1 MEEYEVELI
10 DYLRVIWKGK
20 WIILACLVAALTV
33 TAALMWTRPNEY
45 QGTIAYR
52 LYQSLQVFGITSLGN
67 QELLSTVMDFPDDF
81 LDEDFTLKAEPRE
94 DRVQVTLSKAT
105 TPEALTNSFDRL
117 TAWVKERL
125 GLYVERQVAQVTFNT
140 PIHIKQ
146 LTQQRDSLREQITE
160 LDSPDPEDPLFTYL
174 AQKVVDLE
182 ALLVAE
188 QVKFE
193 TLRETKV
200 TDLFTLKTVGQLTIT
215 KAGPNRKMSLAIAG
229 VLGLF
234 LGVLLAFFIHYLMGV
249 KEKEADGE

>member
-20 WIILACLVAALTV
+20 WIILACLVAALAV

-45 QGTIAYR
+45 QGTITYR

-67 QELLSTVMDFPDDF
+67 QELLSTVMDFPD
-81 LDEDFTLKAEPRE
+81 EDFTLKAETRE
-94 DRVQVTLSKAT
+94 DRVHVTLSRAT

-125 GLYVERQVAQVTFNT
+125 RLYVEREVAQVTFNT
-140 PIHIKQ
+140 SINIEQ

-160 LDSPDPEDPLFTYL
+160 LDSPDPGDPLFTYL

-188 QVKFE
+188 QVKIE
-193 TLRETKV
+193 TLQETKA
-200 TDLFTLKTVGQLTIT
+200 TDLFTLETVGQSTIT
-215 KAGPNRKMSLAIAG
+215 KTGPNRKMSLAIAG

-234 LGVLLAFFIHYLMGV
+234 LGVLLAFFIHYLIGV

>member
-20 WIILACLVAALTV
+20 WIILTCLVAALAV

-45 QGTIAYR
+45 QGTITYR

-67 QELLSTVMDFPDDF
+67 QELLNTVMDFP
-81 LDEDFTLKAEPRE
+81 DEDFTLKAETRE
-94 DRVQVTLSKAT
+94 GHVQVTLSKAT

-125 GLYVERQVAQVTFNT
+125 RLYVEREVAQVTFNT
-140 PIHIKQ
+140 SIHIEQ

-160 LDSPDPEDPLFTYL
+160 LDSPAPENPLFTYL

-188 QVKFE
+188 QVKIE
-193 TLRETKV
+193 TLQKTKA
-200 TDLFTLKTVGQLTIT
+200 TDLFTLETVGQSTIT
-215 KAGPNRKMSLAIAG
+215 KTGPNRKMSLAIAG

-234 LGVLLAFFIHYLMGV
+234 LGVLLAFFIHYLIGV

>member
-20 WIILACLVAALTV
+20 WIILACLVAALAV

-45 QGTIAYR
+45 QGTITYR

-67 QELLSTVMDFPDDF
+67 QELLNTVMDF
-81 LDEDFTLKAEPRE
+81 LDEDFTLKAETRD
-94 DRVQVTLSKAT
+94 DRVQVTLSRAT

-125 GLYVERQVAQVTFNT
+125 RLYVEREVAQVTFNT
-140 PIHIKQ
+140 SIHIKQ

-160 LDSPDPEDPLFTYL
+160 LDSPDPGDPLFTYL

-188 QVKFE
+188 QVKIE
-193 TLRETKV
+193 TLRETKA
-200 TDLFTLKTVGQLTIT
+200 TDLFTLETVGQSTIT
-215 KAGPNRKMSLAIAG
+215 KTGPNRKMSLAIAG

-234 LGVLLAFFIHYLMGV
+234 LGVLLAFFIHYLIGV

>member
-20 WIILACLVAALTV
+20 WIILACLVAALAV

-45 QGTIAYR
+45 QGTITYR

-67 QELLSTVMDFPDDF
+67 QELLSTVMDFPD
-81 LDEDFTLKAEPRE
+81 EDFTLKAETRE
-94 DRVQVTLSKAT
+94 GRVQVTLSRAT
-105 TPEALTNSFDRL
+105 TPEALPNSFDRL

-125 GLYVERQVAQVTFNT
+125 RLYVEREVAQVTFNT
-140 PIHIKQ
+140 SIHIKQ

-160 LDSPDPEDPLFTYL
+160 LDSPDPGDPLFTYL

-188 QVKFE
+188 QVKIE
-193 TLRETKV
+193 TLRETKA
-200 TDLFTLKTVGQLTIT
+200 TDLFTLETVGQSTIT
-215 KAGPNRKMSLAIAG
+215 KTGPNRKMSLAVAG

-234 LGVLLAFFIHYLMGV
+234 LGVLLAFFIHYLIGV

>member
-20 WIILACLVAALTV
+20 WIILACLVAAMVV

-45 QGTIAYR
+45 QGTITYR

-67 QELLSTVMDFPDDF
+67 QELLSTVMDFPD
-81 LDEDFTLKAEPRE
+81 EDFTLKAETRD
-94 DRVQVTLSKAT
+94 DRVQVTLSRTT
-105 TPEALTNSFDRL
+105 TPEALTDSFDRL

-125 GLYVERQVAQVTFNT
+125 RLYVEREVAQATFNT
-140 PIHIKQ
+140 SIHIEQ

-160 LDSPDPEDPLFTYL
+160 LGSPDPGDPLCNYL
-174 AQKVVDLE
+174 TQKAVDLE
-182 ALLVAE
+182 ALLLEE
-188 QVKFE
+188 QVKIE
-193 TLRETKV
+193 TLQGTDPTK
-200 TDLFTLKTVGQLTIT
+200 LFTLGTVVQPIVSQI
-215 KAGPNRKMSLAIAG
+215 GPNRKMSLAVAG

-234 LGVLLAFFIHYLMGV
+234 LGVLLAFFIHYLIGV

>member
-20 WIILACLVAALTV
+20 WIILACLVAALAV

-45 QGTIAYR
+45 QGTITYR

-67 QELLSTVMDFPDDF
+67 QELLSTVMDFPD
-81 LDEDFTLKAEPRE
+81 EDFTLKAETRE
-94 DRVQVTLSKAT
+94 GHVQVTLSKAT
-105 TPEALTNSFDRL
+105 TPEALPNSFDRL

-125 GLYVERQVAQVTFNT
+125 RLYVEREVAQVTFNT
-140 PIHIKQ
+140 SINIEQ

-160 LDSPDPEDPLFTYL
+160 LDSPDPGDPLFTYL

-188 QVKFE
+188 QVKIE
-193 TLRETKV
+193 TLQKTKA
-200 TDLFTLKTVGQLTIT
+200 TDLFTLETVGQSTIT
-215 KAGPNRKMSLAIAG
+215 KTGPNRKMSLAIAG

-234 LGVLLAFFIHYLMGV
+234 LGVLLAFFIHYLIGV